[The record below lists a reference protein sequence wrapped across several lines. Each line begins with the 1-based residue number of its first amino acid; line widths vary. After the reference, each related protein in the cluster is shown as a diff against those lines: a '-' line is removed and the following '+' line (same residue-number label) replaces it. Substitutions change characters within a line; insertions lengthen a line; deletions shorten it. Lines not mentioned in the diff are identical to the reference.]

1 MGTNLLL
8 ANALDLDTWSDTLES
23 RGAFPELMRRLLA
36 QTPGVTNIDIR
47 AHEGTAAPG
56 WDGTATSDG
65 SSFLPK
71 GELRFEFGTNKQPK
85 TKADDDYEKR
95 VEKVNGTSDEIFVF
109 ATPRNWAGAASW
121 AKGRRQEGV
130 FASVEAYDA
139 HRLEGWLQSTPAV
152 HYWLSEKLG
161 KPVSGA
167 QTLTSWWEGFRGNCT
182 IKVPPAFHAVGR
194 EKESKRLVQL
204 LRDEKIVPAVQAT
217 WRNDALAFCLA
228 ALNETDSAALERT
241 LVVSN
246 KEAWCHL
253 ATQTESL
260 IMIPLFE
267 GPDVGLGKK
276 NRHRIIR
283 VLDECENARN
293 GSVVIILPKIDRIA
307 SANLLKLAQVDYL
320 EADKLSA
327 LARRCMGAFYR
338 RISLDPA
345 RRIPGWAKDDSVAKY
360 LAALVL
366 VGGWEEKNA
375 KDREV
380 ISKFLKLDYDEIA
393 RILLRVWERYPDD
406 PPFIKSGNR
415 WYIVDPIDVAGQVLM
430 RLSQENLDRWQQL
443 VGAALLCE
451 HKKLVVGDYEKNG
464 VDEATCETSATI
476 KTCVAKALAL
486 VAQISCGDECQLLHV
501 RHRLQEVIRFLL
513 AKGFNDRSD
522 NNFVRLNCALPY
534 IAEAEPSIFLD
545 ALEKDLLS
553 PNPVIGQLVSG
564 ISWACWTSPNRLE
577 RVVAALQCVCWLSE
591 YAGSAMMLMAQ
602 LSRFDCSREEV
613 EYIAD
618 QFAIAM
624 VGHDRISVIG
634 EEDAR
639 YVMLWVLDNC
649 PKLFDLLVN
658 RVLVRDFW
666 PTSSYVPVYYDW
678 VLNDASSNEVLFA
691 ERQKDM
697 LGVFVNYLEE
707 NAQCW
712 LRMLHLLKRLDQTGR
727 DFLLDSF
734 KECYLHGRFD
744 ADQQFDCWSYLHA
757 LKLDRDVRYRRD
769 GAVIWVGYKTLTE
782 LVKLLEPVADPRR
795 FAWLFDRPERL
806 CVRGL
811 IYKDEVFWETL
822 KNERE
827 SALGM
832 VMRDN
837 GQGLRAL
844 AEFSPNSEYIGECL
858 AGMASSV
865 ESLILSW
872 LDDGSA
878 ALVSVACSYVRHK
891 AWEAGMPW
899 VREVLNGN
907 GFSEEAKSSFVAS
920 LPCNAEICELVK
932 DFEFGL
938 RVVFWQHVNVF
949 EIELQQRDC
958 VLDALLEHG
967 CVAQAI
973 DLVALMLSSEQN
985 PSVAHVVRVL
995 LGLLAAVERRDSSI
1009 VSSDVVNDLFVFLE
1023 SAAPDHGELP
1033 MLELLFSCHGF
1044 YLDSLCALYR
1054 YFERDPDCFAELV
1067 ISVESAEIDFDDS
1080 FNIVMQQGFF
1090 EIVVFWQIIP
1100 GLQVD
1105 GSVDAAFLMGWVEAV
1120 RKRLVGHVSVEKSEL
1135 YLGYVLGSSPNG
1147 ADGMWPAEAVRSVVE
1162 RMKSSFLERGISV
1175 RCYNRDSRG
1184 TRRDYIGGV
1193 PEWCLVNKYRESSRF
1208 MRLRWPRT
1216 AALLSRLA
1224 DDYEIEARQ
1233 EDTKAEENADE
1244 G

>member
-1 MGTNLLL
+1 MGTNPLLVD
-8 ANALDLDTWSDTLES
+8 ALDLDRWADTLES
-23 RGAFPELMRRLLA
+23 RGAFPELIRRLLA

-47 AHEGTAAPG
+47 AHEGIAAPG

-71 GELRFEFGTNKQPK
+71 GELRFEFGTNRQSKS
-85 TKADDDYEKR
+85 KADEDYNKR
-95 VEKVNGTSDEIFVF
+95 AAQIAGKSDEIFVF
-109 ATPRNWAGAASW
+109 ATPRNWSGAAEW
-121 AKGRRQEGV
+121 AEQRSSENK
-130 FASVEAYDA
+130 FASVEAFDA

-182 IKVPPAFHAVGR
+182 IKVPSAFHAVGR

-204 LRDEKIVPAVQAT
+204 LRDEKNLPAVQAT

-246 KEAWCHL
+246 KEAWYHL

-267 GPDVGLGKK
+267 GPDIGLGKK

-283 VLDECENARN
+283 VLDERESARN
-293 GSVVIILPKIDRIA
+293 GSVAITLPKIDRIA
-307 SANLLKLAQVDYL
+307 SAELLKLAQVDYL
-320 EADKLSA
+320 EADRLSA

-338 RISLDPA
+338 KISLDPA

-366 VGGWEEKNA
+366 VGGWEEKNS

-380 ISKFLKLDYDEIA
+380 ISMFLKLDYDEIA
-393 RILLRVWERYPDD
+393 RILLRVLERYPED

-415 WYIVDPIDVAGQVLM
+415 WYIVDPIDVADQVLV
-430 RLSQENLDRWQQL
+430 RLSKENLGRWQQL
-443 VGAALLCE
+443 VGETLLCE
-451 HKKLVVGDYEKNG
+451 YNKSVHGGCEKNG
-464 VDEATCETSATI
+464 AGQVTCETSKTI
-476 KTCVAKALAL
+476 KACVAKALAL
-486 VAQISCGDECQLLHV
+486 VAQISSDDECQLLHV
-501 RHRLQEVIRFLL
+501 RHRLEEVIRILL
-513 AKGFNDRSD
+513 AKGFDDRSD
-522 NNFVRLNCALPY
+522 NNFVRLNSALPY
-534 IAEAEPSIFLD
+534 IAEAEPSIFLG

-564 ISWACWTSPNRLE
+564 NSWARWTSPNRLE

-591 YAGSAMMLMAQ
+591 YAGRAMMLMAQ
-602 LSRFDCSREEV
+602 LSRFDCSKEEV

-618 QFAIAM
+618 QFARVM
-624 VGHDRISVIG
+624 VGHDRISVIR

-649 PKLFDLLVN
+649 PKLYDLLVN

-666 PTSSYVPVYYDW
+666 YTSSYVPVYHDW
-678 VLNDASSNEVLFA
+678 VLNGTSSDEALSA
-691 ERQKDM
+691 ERQKGM

-707 NAQCW
+707 NTQGW
-712 LRMLHLLKRLDQTGR
+712 LRVLHLLERLEQSSR
-727 DFLLDSF
+727 DYLLDSF
-734 KECYLHGRFD
+734 KECYLDGRFD
-744 ADQQFDCWSYLHA
+744 ADQQYAFWSYLHS
-757 LKLDRDVRYRRD
+757 LLLDCCVRGRR
-769 GAVIWVGYKTLTE
+769 AVSADWGWYKTLAE
-782 LVKLLEPVADPRR
+782 LVELLEPKDDPRR
-795 FAWLFDRPERL
+795 YVWLFDRAERL

-811 IYKDEVFWETL
+811 MHHDEGFQETL
-822 KNERE
+822 RVERE
-827 SALGM
+827 AALSVTMSEG
-832 VMRDN
+832 
-837 GQGLRAL
+837 GKSLRVLVDASHN
-844 AEFSPNSEYIGECL
+844 AACIGDCL
-858 AGMASSV
+858 AGLNSCP
-865 ESLILSW
+865 EELILSW
-872 LDDGSA
+872 FGDSSLNLRSA
-878 ALVSVACSYVRHK
+878 ASSYVLHK
-891 AWEAGMPW
+891 ARRDGVPW
-899 VREVLNGN
+899 VIGFLEGN
-907 GFSEEAKSSFVAS
+907 SLSPENKCSFVAS
-920 LPCNAEICELVK
+920 LPCDEKMLELVSGLE
-932 DFEFGL
+932 FEL
-938 RVVFWQHVNVF
+938 RIAFWQHVNVF
-949 EIELQQRDC
+949 EIDMQQRAC
-958 VLDALLEHG
+958 VLDELLGLG
-967 CVAQAI
+967 CVGQVVE
-973 DLVALMLSSEQN
+973 LLSLMLSAGEC
-985 PSVAHVVRVL
+985 PDVANIFRALSML
-995 LGLLAAVERRDSSI
+995 LVAVERDRCI
-1009 VSSDVVNDLFVFLE
+1009 IFYDVVVELFSFLE
-1023 SAAPDHGELP
+1023 SVVPDHSDLP
-1033 MLELLFSCHGF
+1033 RLELLFSCHG
-1044 YLDSLCALYR
+1044 YGLESLCALYR
-1054 YFERDPDCFAELV
+1054 YFGRVPDYFAECIIAMVDAVCEDSEDFEVQLHFN
-1067 ISVESAEIDFDDS
+1067 EI
-1080 FNIVMQQGFF
+1080 IRW
-1090 EIVVFWQIIP
+1090 WQIIP
-1100 GLQVD
+1100 GLQEDGTVD
-1105 GSVDAAFLMGWVEAV
+1105 SSFLMGWVEAV
-1120 RKRLVGHVSVEKSEL
+1120 WRRLVENVAVEKSEL

-1147 ADGMWPAEAVRSVVE
+1147 ADGMWPAEAVRSVIE
-1162 RMKSSFLERGISV
+1162 RMKSSFLERGILA

>member
-1 MGTNLLL
+1 ML
-8 ANALDLDTWSDTLES
+8 ANALDLDTWSDTFES

-167 QTLTSWWEGFRGNCT
+167 QTLTSWWEGFRGNCA

-293 GSVVIILPKIDRIA
+293 GSVAIILPKIDRIA
-307 SANLLKLAQVDYL
+307 SANLLKLGQVDYL

-366 VGGWEEKNA
+366 VGGWEEKSA

-513 AKGFNDRSD
+513 AQGFNDRSD

-545 ALEKDLLS
+545 VLEKDLRS
-553 PNPVIGQLVSG
+553 SNPVIGQLVSG

-577 RVVAALQCVCWLSE
+577 RVVAALQCVCWLNE
-591 YAGSAMMLMAQ
+591 YAGRAMMLMAQ

-613 EYIAD
+613 EYVAD
-618 QFAIAM
+618 QFATAM
-624 VGHDRISVIG
+624 VGHDRIPVIRG
-634 EEDAR
+634 EDAR
-639 YVMLWVLDNC
+639 YVMSWVLDKC
-649 PKLFDLLVN
+649 PKLYDLLVN

-666 PTSSYVPVYYDW
+666 PMSSYVPVYHEW
-678 VLNDASSNEVLFA
+678 VLNDTRSGEALFA

-697 LGVFVNYLEE
+697 LGVFVDYLEE
-707 NAQCW
+707 NTHGW
-712 LRMLHLLKRLDQTGR
+712 LRVLHLLERLDQTGR

-744 ADQQFDCWSYLHA
+744 ADQQFECWSYLHT
-757 LKLDRDVRYRRD
+757 LKLDRYVRHRRD
-769 GAVIWVGYKTLTE
+769 GAVIWEGYNTLTE

-795 FAWLFDRPERL
+795 FAWLFGRPERL

-811 IYKDEVFWETL
+811 IYKDEAFWETL
-822 KNERE
+822 KKERD

-844 AEFSPNSEYIGECL
+844 AEVSPNSECIGECL
-858 AGMASSV
+858 AGMASGV
-865 ESLILSW
+865 ESLILSL

-878 ALVSVACSYVRHK
+878 TLVSVASSYVRHK
-891 AWEAGMPW
+891 AWEAGIPW

-907 GFSEEAKSSFVAS
+907 VLSEDVKGSFVAS
-920 LPCNAEICELVK
+920 LPCNAEICALVK

-949 EIELQQRDC
+949 EIELQQRGC
-958 VLDALLEHG
+958 AIDALLEHG

-995 LGLLAAVERRDSSI
+995 LGLLAVVERRDRCI

-1023 SAAPDHGELP
+1023 SAAPDHAELP

-1044 YLDSLCALYR
+1044 YLESLCALYR
-1054 YFERDPDCFAELV
+1054 HFERNPDSFAELV

-1080 FNIVMQQGFF
+1080 FNIVLRQGFF
-1090 EIVVFWQIIP
+1090 DIVVFWQNIP

-1105 GSVDAAFLMGWVEAV
+1105 GSVDTAFLTEWVEAV

-1135 YLGYVLGSSPNG
+1135 YLGYVLASSPNG
-1147 ADGMWPAEAVRSVVE
+1147 ADGMWPAEAVRSVIE
-1162 RMKSSFLERGISV
+1162 LMKSSVLERAIST
-1175 RCYNRDSRG
+1175 RCYIRDSTG
-1184 TRRDYIGGV
+1184 IRRDYIGGV

-1224 DDYEIEARQ
+1224 DDYEIEAQQ